1 MRSLIAAAA
10 LLVMGGCATQPISA
24 DKADPVPADRLYGF
38 GNPSAAQL
46 VVTRDSGISGSGC
59 KLRLHID
66 GKPAADFYA
75 GEVGRF
81 GVSSGK
87 HILAVEPVGICG
99 GSGVFEA
106 EVELNTGDVVRRRIS
121 GVGVYPTNF

>member
-1 MRSLIAAAA
+1 MKALVLAA
-10 LLVMGGCATQPISA
+10 LLTSVAGCATQPVSA
-24 DKADPVPADRLYGF
+24 DKADPVPTDRLYGF
-38 GNPSAAQL
+38 GNSSAAQL
-46 VVTRDSGISGSGC
+46 VVTRDSGLSGSGC
-59 KLRLHID
+59 KLRFHID

-81 GVSSGK
+81 GVPAGK

-99 GSGVFEA
+99 GSGIFEA
-106 EVELNTGDVVRRRIS
+106 EVNLNAGDVVRRRIS

>member
-1 MRSLIAAAA
+1 MRAFA
-10 LLVMGGCATQPISA
+10 LAILLASITGCATQPISA
-24 DKADPVPADRLYGF
+24 DKADPVPAERLYGF
-38 GNPSAAQL
+38 GGSSAAQL
-46 VVTRDSGISGSGC
+46 VVTRDSGLSGSGC
-59 KLRLHID
+59 KLRFHID

-81 GVSSGK
+81 GVSAGK

-106 EVELNTGDVVRRRIS
+106 EVDLSAGDVVRRRIS